1 MKLVIGG
8 AFQGQLAFARTLAE
22 EAHIFSD
29 VQEYIKTGLQD
40 GKAREEIEAGLFEK
54 IKADPSLVMTGNE
67 IGYGIVPMDAFEREY
82 REAVGRIMCKIAAR
96 AEEVYRVA
104 AGIPMKIK

>member
-8 AFQGQLAFARTLAE
+8 AFQGQLAFARTLGE
-22 EAHIFSD
+22 EAYILSD
-29 VQEYIKTGLQD
+29 VQEYIRKGLLKGSSRD
-40 GKAREEIEAGLFEK
+40 EIEAELFEK
-54 IKADPSLVMTGNE
+54 IEAEPLLILTANE
-67 IGYGIVPMDAFEREY
+67 IGYGIVPMDPFEREY

-96 AEEVYRVA
+96 ASEVYRVA